1 MMNNRWIRR
10 TPVVAAAFVL
20 IASMSLTACGD
31 KGDSSSFEDDID
43 ISVDEDDNDNSVD
56 KDDIK
61 TDIDLDA
68 LSKSVDSIKDL
79 NLTADLNSDKDSND
93 ADNKEDS
100 DESDKEDESVSEPK
114 GEKTVYT
121 YVDVYRDG
129 DDLVL
134 IPNGGMNP
142 STELFAG
149 KDLNGFLDYV
159 DSTVLQPG
167 RKINREFFYDLMATM
182 LVDKQYSS
190 DPTYIEKYMI
200 MALAVSDNF
209 YNTPIKINE
218 CDLDANNATDY
229 WYKLTAYEKDDTWVV
244 NYANRT
250 LYMNNGKTEYVSE
263 MFKDEYL
270 AVWLMAVDDYF
281 GLN

>member
-1 MMNNRWIRR
+1 MMYNRLTGR
-10 TPVVAAAFVL
+10 TPIVAAVFVL
-20 IASMSLTACGD
+20 VASMSLTACGD
-31 KGDSSSFEDDID
+31 KKDSSLLEDDID
-43 ISVDEDDNDNSVD
+43 ISIDKDDMDT
-56 KDDIK
+56 DDIK

-93 ADNKEDS
+93 MDASEE
-100 DESDKEDESVSEPK
+100 ESETANEPK

-129 DDLVL
+129 DDLVV

-149 KDLNGFLDYV
+149 KDLNEFLDYV
-159 DSTVLQPG
+159 DSTVLEPG
-167 RKINREFFYDLMATM
+167 RKINRDLFYDLMATM

-200 MALAVSDNF
+200 MALAVSNNF

-229 WYKLTAYEKDDTWVV
+229 WYKLTAYEKEDTWVI

-250 LYMNNGKTEYVSE
+250 LYMNNGKTEYVSD
-263 MFKDEYL
+263 MFKDEYM
-270 AVWLMAVDDYF
+270 AVWLMAVDEYF
-281 GLN
+281 GLS